1 MKGIVSQAN
10 NRAEEVST
18 PHGDATWVIP
28 FGNDTNELPPQSL
41 AKLNELAKY
50 LLHKTELD
58 IVIKGYTDS
67 IGRNEYNRNLSAFR
81 ANVVKSYLSGK
92 GVNPARMRA
101 MGMGDA
107 APQMPNTTPEGRAA
121 NRRVEVELVP

>member
-1 MKGIVSQAN
+1 
-10 NRAEEVST
+10 
-18 PHGDATWVIP
+18 
-28 FGNDTNELPPQSL
+28 
-41 AKLNELAKY
+41 
-50 LLHKTELD
+50 LLQKTELN

-67 IGRNEYNRNLSAFR
+67 IGGNEYNRNLSAFR

-107 APQMPNTTPEGRAA
+107 SPQMPNTTPEGRAA
-121 NRRVEVELVP
+121 NRRVEIEAVPQ